1 MFYWNTFQERI
12 SKDPSSKYR
21 WPSIRTTMVVR
32 VEYVAVAVVVA
43 AWIEEGVEE
52 EGTVVV
58 VRVVEV
64 KTNLH
69 STWHNVIAFLDTV
82 CR

>member
-1 MFYWNTFQERI
+1 
-12 SKDPSSKYR
+12 
-21 WPSIRTTMVVR
+21 
-32 VEYVAVAVVVA
+32 VAVAVVV

-69 STWHNVIAFLDTV
+69 STWHNVIAFLDAV
-82 CR
+82 QAAILHH

>member
-1 MFYWNTFQERI
+1 MFYWCTFQERI

-21 WPSIRTTMVVR
+21 WPSIRTTIVVG
-32 VEYVAVAVVVA
+32 VEDVALAVVVVVA

-64 KTNLH
+64 KITRIPLG
-69 STWHNVIAFLDTV
+69 II
-82 CR
+82 

>member
-1 MFYWNTFQERI
+1 MFDWCTFQERI

-21 WPSIRTTMVVR
+21 WPSIRTTMVVG
-32 VEYVAVAVVVA
+32 VEDVAVAVVVAAAAA

-64 KTNLH
+64 KSN
-69 STWHNVIAFLDTV
+69 
-82 CR
+82 